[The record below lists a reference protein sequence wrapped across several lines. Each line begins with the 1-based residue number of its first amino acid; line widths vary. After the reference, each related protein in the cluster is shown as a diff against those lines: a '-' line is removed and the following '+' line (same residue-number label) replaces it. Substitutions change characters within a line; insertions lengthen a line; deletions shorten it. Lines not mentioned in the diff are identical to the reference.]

1 MQEAV
6 VMAVVVVATIYI
18 MIPKAWR
25 RRIAG
30 YVPLFDILGSAY
42 VVSTYVATGTVS
54 GLAVGVWAALGIT
67 LTLRAMRRLLGAER
81 LAVRGETRLAPTIAG
96 LITQGL
102 RWGKSIFTSLWHRDP
117 VVIAPPPLDW
127 EWVEVQPAMT
137 LRSVNKAL
145 VIAR

>member
-96 LITQGL
+96 LITQGY
-102 RWGKSIFTSLWHRDP
+102 G
-117 VVIAPPPLDW
+117 
-127 EWVEVQPAMT
+127 
-137 LRSVNKAL
+137 
-145 VIAR
+145 